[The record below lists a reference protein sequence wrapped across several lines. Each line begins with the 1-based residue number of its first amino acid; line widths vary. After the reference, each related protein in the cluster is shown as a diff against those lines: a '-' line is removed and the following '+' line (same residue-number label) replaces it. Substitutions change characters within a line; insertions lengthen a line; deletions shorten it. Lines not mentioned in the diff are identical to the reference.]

1 MYYEIKHTTSYTY
14 NQAVWIKPHLLR
26 LRPRCNSWQT
36 LKSFSLQVEP
46 QPVNVAEFIDLDGN
60 NLIKLWF
67 NQPTEKLNIQICSE
81 VETHQDN
88 PFIYL
93 LENWSVQLPFD
104 YPSSWL
110 SQLQPYLQ
118 PSGVTF
124 DPVAVNLAREIYQ
137 QTHGKTVDFLAA
149 LNQHLFKN
157 LQYLIR
163 DTGDPFLPG
172 TTWNLKRGS
181 CRDFTVLFM
190 EVCRVMGI
198 PARFVSGYEEG
209 DVQWQQHYLHGW
221 AEVYLPGAGWRGY
234 DPTHGLVVSSR
245 HIALAS
251 SAMAKY
257 AAPVEGTVT
266 PVKSVFEG
274 MPNLESQMEI
284 KLNLNK
290 INP

>member
-1 MYYEIKHTTSYTY
+1 MYYKVKHTTSYTY

-36 LKSFSLQVEP
+36 LKSFSLELEP
-46 QPVNVAEFIDLDGN
+46 QPVSISEFIDLDGN

-67 NQPTEKLNIQICSE
+67 NQPTETLNIKVFSE
-81 VETHQDN
+81 VETYLDN

-93 LENWSVQLPFD
+93 LENWALRLPFD
-104 YPSSWL
+104 YPSSLL

-118 PSGVTF
+118 PLGLTF

-137 QTHGKTVDFLAA
+137 ETHGQTTNFLST
-149 LNQHLFKN
+149 LNQHLFDN

-163 DTGDPFLPG
+163 ETGEPFLPG
-172 TTWNLKRGS
+172 TTWNLKQGS

-198 PARFVSGYEEG
+198 PARFVSGYEQG
-209 DVQWQQHYLHGW
+209 DIQLQQHHLHGW

-234 DPTHGLVVSSR
+234 DPTHGLVVSNR

-251 SAMAKY
+251 SAIAKY
-257 AAPVEGTVT
+257 AAPVEGTVS

-274 MPNLESQMEI
+274 MPNLESHMEI
-284 KLNLNK
+284 KLNIEK
-290 INP
+290 I